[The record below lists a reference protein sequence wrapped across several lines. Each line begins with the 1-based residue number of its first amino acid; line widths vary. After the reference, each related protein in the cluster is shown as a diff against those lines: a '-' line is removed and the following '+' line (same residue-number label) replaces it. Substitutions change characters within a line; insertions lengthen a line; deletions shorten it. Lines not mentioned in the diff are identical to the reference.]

1 MTHRHAAAPE
11 EIQAHAERLTRLIR
25 SAIADSGGALP
36 FDRFMELALYAPG
49 LGYYVAGATKL
60 GADGDFVTA
69 PEISPLYGRCV
80 AEQCREV
87 LAALG
92 GGDVLEFG
100 AGSGAL
106 AAELLLALADA
117 DALPERYLILELSPE
132 LAARQRALLQERAPA
147 LCGLVQWTDALPA
160 GLRGVVLANEML
172 DAMPVHR
179 FCIGDTGTVLEVFV
193 ETDGDGFSVRAGAP
207 VSAGLVDA
215 VGLIQARAK
224 ADGRALE
231 PGFCSEINL
240 RLDPWVRA
248 VADSLAAGLTLLIDY
263 GYPRAEYYRPER
275 GGGTLMCHFRH
286 QAYADPFVRIG
297 LQDITAHVDFSA
309 LADAG
314 IDAGL
319 SLAGYTTQANFLLG
333 CGLDRLLARSA
344 TDPAAMLDLTAGVKQ
359 LLLPTAM
366 GERFHVLALS
376 KHLEPPEP
384 DGWCGFSLR
393 DLRGRIGKG
402 EGRGARDNHTLS

>member
-1 MTHRHAAAPE
+1 MMHEHAAAPE
-11 EIQAHAERLTRLIR
+11 DIQAHAERLTRLIR
-25 SAIADSGGALP
+25 GAIVGAGGALP

-60 GADGDFVTA
+60 GAAGDFVTA
-69 PEISPLYGRCV
+69 PEISPLFGGCV
-80 AEQCREV
+80 AEQCREA

-106 AAELLLALADA
+106 AAELLLSLAAA

-132 LAARQRALLQERAPA
+132 LAARQRALLQARAPA
-147 LCGLVQWTDALPA
+147 LCGLVQWIDALPA
-160 GLRGVVLANEML
+160 GLRGVVVANEVL

-179 FCIGDTGTVLEVFV
+179 FCIGDAGAVLEVLV
-193 ETDGDGFSVRAGAP
+193 ETDGDGFGVRAGAP
-207 VSAGLVDA
+207 VSAGLVHA
-215 VGLIQARAK
+215 VRLIQARAK

-240 RLDPWVRA
+240 RLGPWVRA
-248 VADSLAAGLTLLIDY
+248 VADSLAAGLALLIDY
-263 GYPRAEYYRPER
+263 GYPGPEYYLPER

-286 QAYADPFVRIG
+286 QAHADPFVNIG

-314 IDAGL
+314 AECGL

-333 CGLDRLLARSA
+333 CGLDRLLAESA
-344 TDPAAMLDLTAGVKQ
+344 ADAAAMLDLAAGVKQ

-366 GERFHVLALS
+366 GERFQVLALS

-384 DGWCGFSLR
+384 GGWCGFSLR
-393 DLRGRIGKG
+393 DLRGRIV
-402 EGRGARDNHTLS
+402 S

>member
-1 MTHRHAAAPE
+1 MMHEHAAAPE
-11 EIQAHAERLTRLIR
+11 DMQAHAERLARLIR
-25 SAIADSGGALP
+25 DAIADAAGALP

-49 LGYYVAGATKL
+49 LGYYVAGAIKL
-60 GADGDFVTA
+60 GAAGDFVTA
-69 PEISPLYGRCV
+69 PEISPLFGRCV
-80 AEQCREV
+80 AEQCREA

-106 AAELLLALADA
+106 AAELLLALAAA

-132 LAARQRALLQERAPA
+132 LAARQRALLQERAPEI
-147 LCGLVQWTDALPA
+147 CGLVQWIDALPA
-160 GLRGVVLANEML
+160 GLRGVVLANEVL

-179 FCIGDTGTVLEVFV
+179 FCVGDAGAVLEVFV
-193 ETDGDGFSVRAGAP
+193 ETVGDGFGVRAGAP
-207 VSAGLVDA
+207 ISAGLVDA
-215 VGLIQARAK
+215 VQMIQARAE
-224 ADGRALE
+224 AEGRALE

-240 RLDPWVRA
+240 RLGPWVRA
-248 VADSLAAGLTLLIDY
+248 VADSLAAGLALLIDY
-263 GYPRAEYYRPER
+263 GYPRTEYYLPER

-286 QAYADPFVRIG
+286 QAHPDPFVHIG

-314 IDAGL
+314 TEAGL
-319 SLAGYTTQANFLLG
+319 SLVGYTTQANFLLG
-333 CGLDRLLARSA
+333 CGLDRLLAQSA
-344 TDPAAMLDLTAGVKQ
+344 ADPAAMLDLTAGVKQ

-366 GERFHVLALS
+366 GERFQVLALS

-384 DGWCGFSLR
+384 GGWCGFALR
-393 DLRGRIGKG
+393 DLRGRIVSSVTS
-402 EGRGARDNHTLS
+402 D